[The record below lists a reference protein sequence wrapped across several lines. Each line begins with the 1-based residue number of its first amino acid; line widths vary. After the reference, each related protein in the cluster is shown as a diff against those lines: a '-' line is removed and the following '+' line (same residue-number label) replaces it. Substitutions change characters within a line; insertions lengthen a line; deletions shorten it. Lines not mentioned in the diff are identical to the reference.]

1 MLQVGQLVKFANPQS
16 ANEMIERFTV
26 VELRGTRVLVEF
38 VCDLAIKPTF
48 VYLVSEMVEA

>member
-1 MLQVGQLVKFANPQS
+1 MLQVGQLVKFANPET
-16 ANEMIERFTV
+16 ANEKIERFTV

-38 VCDLAIKPTF
+38 VCDLNIKPTF

>member
-1 MLQVGQLVKFANPQS
+1 MLQIGQLVKFATPET
-16 ANEMIERFTV
+16 ANEKMERFTV

-38 VCDLAIKPTF
+38 VCELAIKPTF